1 MEYKKFKEEIRERMQ
16 EELGEG
22 TEISFHDIERNN
34 GIMEEGLEVREKG
47 SAAAPVLHL
56 KELYGGCCGNGGMGE
71 AVSSALK
78 MLEEKPAAPIDTIP
92 KTWEAARAGIRAVL
106 VHYGWNRETLAVI
119 PHRKFLNLAV
129 TYRVELP
136 PSGGFQAGIRIN
148 RSLME
153 LWGATEE
160 EMYRAAMENLGN
172 EPYSIQTMA
181 ELLGG
186 VIGTAPEFPED
197 APEQYV
203 LTNVGGCYGAAG
215 MLRGDIL
222 ESFAGQAGGN
232 FYILPSSIHEL
243 VLVPE
248 TPTINAECLK
258 EMVKEVNGAAVAR
271 EEWLSEDVYY
281 YDREKRE
288 VMIAS

>member
-1 MEYKKFKEEIRERMQ
+1 MEYKKFKEGIRERMQ

-22 TEISFHDIERNN
+22 TEISFHELQRNN

-71 AVSSALK
+71 AVSRALK
-78 MLEEKPAAPIDTIP
+78 MLEEKPAAPIETVP
-92 KTWEAARAGIRAVL
+92 QTWEAARAGIRAVL
-106 VHYGWNRETLAVI
+106 VHYGWNRESLSGI

-129 TYRVELP
+129 TYRVEIP
-136 PSGGFQAGIRIN
+136 PSVGFQAGIRIN
-148 RSLME
+148 SGLME
-153 LWGATEE
+153 LWGVTEE
-160 EMYRAAMENLGN
+160 GLYQAAMDNLRN
-172 EPYSIQTMA
+172 EGYSVQTMA

-186 VIGTAPEFPED
+186 VTGTELELPED

-203 LTNVGGCYGAAG
+203 LANTGGFYGAAG
-215 MLRGDIL
+215 MLREDIL
-222 ESFAGQAGGN
+222 ESFARQAGGD

-281 YDREKRE
+281 YDSDERK
-288 VMIAS
+288 VKMIV